1 MTTMSTNETR
11 KTDPTPNADHRDRIA
26 SEAKNLKS
34 DLGDVKD
41 DLSNVASAA
50 VDGVRSEAEHIADY
64 AQAGADKVHHYHS
77 QFRRN
82 VSKHPTAAVLTTLGV
97 GIIIGK
103 MIAR

>member
-11 KTDPTPNADHRDRIA
+11 KTDPANADHRERIA

-41 DLSNVASAA
+41 DVSNVTSAA
-50 VDGVRSEAEHIADY
+50 VDCVRSEAEHIAEY

>member
-11 KTDPTPNADHRDRIA
+11 KTESVSKTEPRERIA
-26 SEAKNLKS
+26 CETKNLKS
-34 DLGDVKD
+34 DLGDVKED
-41 DLSNVASAA
+41 VSNVTSAA
-50 VDGVRSEAEHIADY
+50 VDCVRSEAEHIAEY